1 MKMKKIFGTIA
12 AAGLAL
18 SALPA
23 SASDLEANC
32 EAYAEA
38 NGTDPSGC
46 SCLADTAD
54 DAVAEELSVVETE
67 ADLEMLSD
75 TAKAAIQ
82 ACWPDA

>member
-1 MKMKKIFGTIA
+1 MKKRLTLIA
-12 AAGLAL
+12 AAGFAM

-23 SASDLEANC
+23 FASELEANC

-54 DAVAEELSVVETE
+54 ASVADELSTVETE
-67 ADLEMLSD
+67 ADLELISD
-75 TAKAAIQ
+75 DAKAAIQ